1 MTGNHQAVGVGGWQA
16 AVERTVAGLGY
27 DLVDIE
33 RGQRG
38 LLRVTIDRLPG
49 QRYEPEGE
57 FVTVEDCE
65 RVTRQLQL
73 VLEVDGL
80 AYERLEVSSPG
91 LDRPLRKPADWPR
104 HAGQAVSVT
113 LKVPFEGRKV
123 WKGWLQ
129 PDPAA
134 EGGWML
140 VLDDEAAAQP
150 RGPRAGAKG
159 AARGRKPAASEPART
174 LNFSLDEV
182 REARLVPVVDFKGR
196 KATGVA
202 SAPAVPAEED
212 GGVEE

>member
-1 MTGNHQAVGVGGWQA
+1 VSAGGWQA
-16 AVERTVAGLGY
+16 TVERTVAGLGY

-91 LDRPLRKPADWPR
+91 LDRPLRKPADWSR
-104 HAGQAVSVT
+104 FAGESVSVT
-113 LKVPFEGRKV
+113 LKMPFEGRKV
-123 WKGWLQ
+123 WKGRLEA
-129 PDPAA
+129 DPQAA

-140 VLDDEAAAQP
+140 VLEDEAAA
-150 RGPRAGAKG
+150 AKG
-159 AARGRKPAASEPART
+159 AKPGAKVSARPRKAAPAAPGRT
-174 LNFSLDEV
+174 LNFTLDEV
-182 REARLVPVVDFKGR
+182 REARLLPVVDFKGR

-202 SAPAVPAEED
+202 PAPAVPAEQD